1 MSSNRVVDDNTGEIL
16 FKCDSLL
23 EAARWMVEREKDL
36 DHEETYA
43 EEIDDAG
50 IVTGWWSLEELL
62 AACVYEEERCR
73 DCAYLIEGEAGI
85 WTCDNYG
92 LPCWEVSEEKCSIDP
107 PERTRGERSE
117 SWATDTE

>member
-50 IVTGWWSLEELL
+50 NVSGWWSLEELL
-62 AACVYEEERCR
+62 AAGVYEEERCR
-73 DCAYLIEGEAGI
+73 DCAYLIKGDEGI
-85 WTCDNYG
+85 WTCDDCEK
-92 LPCWEVSEEKCSIDP
+92 PCTEVSDEECSANA
-107 PERTRGERSE
+107 PERI
-117 SWATDTE
+117 W